1 MLVFWHTYQ
10 QLKRVSCL
18 FVLGL
23 GLVACAIPGNYS
35 SDNPPTSPP
44 AELQIEAGFTISPLI
59 TGLDQ
64 PTGLAFDPQGRLYIA
79 QRSGSVLIKEGAD
92 PPREYATGF
101 NKPLSLHW
109 FEQALYVVEQGQIQR
124 LSDNNGDG
132 IVDQQ
137 TILLSDLPDQIEAA
151 TLVSDAQGWLYL
163 GVGTQADHTATAGI
177 QEGYIRRFRADGSET
192 SVYATGLRM
201 PFGLA
206 FNAQQQLYA
215 TDNGREGLGDDL
227 PPDEVNRIEAGANYG
242 WPACWGQRQ
251 PDADG
256 GGDQAVCA
264 TTSEPVAL
272 LPAHSGVTGIVF
284 YQGTTFPASYHGD
297 GFIGLSGSWYSQE
310 LRGHSIVRL
319 NAEDQRIVPF
329 ASGFARPVG
338 LVISPQGELLV
349 ADYDRGMIVMIA
361 AKP

>member
-1 MLVFWHTYQ
+1 MLAFWHTYQ
-10 QLKRVSCL
+10 RVKHGIWSL
-18 FVLGL
+18 VLGL
-23 GLVACAIPGNYS
+23 ALVACSIPGNYS

-44 AELQIEAGFTISPLI
+44 AELQIEAGFTIAPII

-79 QRSGSVLIKEGAD
+79 QRSGNVLISDGTN
-92 PPREYATGF
+92 PPHEYATGF

-124 LSDNNGDG
+124 LSDDNNDG

-137 TILLSDLPDQIEAA
+137 TVLLSDLPDQIEAA

-163 GVGTQADHTATAGI
+163 GVGTRADHTATAGI
-177 QEGYIRRFRADGSET
+177 QEGYIRRFRADGSE
-192 SVYATGLRM
+192 SSAYATGLRM

-206 FNAQQQLYA
+206 FDAQQQLYA

-227 PPDEVNRIEAGANYG
+227 PPDEVNRITAGADYG
-242 WPACWGQRQ
+242 WPRCWGQHQ

-256 GGDQAVCA
+256 GGDVASCA
-264 TTSEPVAL
+264 TTNEPVAL

-284 YQGTTFPASYHGD
+284 YQGTTFPTSYHGD
-297 GFIGLSGSWYSQE
+297 AFVGLSGSWYSQE
-310 LRGHSIVRL
+310 LRGHSIVRMD
-319 NAEDQRIVPF
+319 AETQQIEPF
-329 ASGFARPVG
+329 ASGFGRPVG
-338 LVISPQGELLV
+338 LAISPQGQLLV
-349 ADYDRGMIVMIA
+349 ADYDRGTIVMIA
-361 AKP
+361 AQP